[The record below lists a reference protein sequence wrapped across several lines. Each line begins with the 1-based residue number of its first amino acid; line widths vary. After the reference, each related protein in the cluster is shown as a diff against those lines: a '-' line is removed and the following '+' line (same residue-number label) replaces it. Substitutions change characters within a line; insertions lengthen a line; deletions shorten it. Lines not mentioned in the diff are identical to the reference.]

1 MTQKNETKTLLI
13 SLLITAGIVSGG
25 VWWLNKQ
32 LNLGISLPATIGQS
46 PLNADKQLSS
56 GESSSGEK
64 LLIPTAGTQAKQTG
78 IQAFASGDYATAIAQ
93 LTASLRDQKNDPE
106 SLIYLNNARIANNK
120 AYHLAV
126 VVPLSNNL
134 DGTQEILRGVAQA
147 QNQLA
152 QSGGIHGTPLR
163 ILIIN
168 DDNDPKVAQGVAKTL
183 AAKPEILGVV
193 GHWSSEV
200 SLAAGGVYNAEKL
213 VAISPISTSVEL
225 SGFSPYIFR
234 TVPSDRFAGSALSRH
249 LVSQLNRKKA
259 AVFFNSKSNY
269 SQSLKN
275 EFTTT
280 LFGDGGAVVAEFDLT
295 AGNFKA
301 DNSLNQAISQGAEV
315 LMLAVN
321 SATLDQG
328 LQVIQMN
335 QGRLPVL
342 AGDGAYAPKILQIG
356 KENAVGLIVATPWH
370 LLAHPQT
377 AFVKTANTLWG
388 GDINWRTA
396 MAYDA
401 TQALISA
408 IGDQPSPTR
417 ESIQQSL
424 TNSNFAANGATGKVR
439 FLLSGDR
446 NQAVQLVKVEPGSR
460 SGFGFDFVPIP

>member
-1 MTQKNETKTLLI
+1 
-13 SLLITAGIVSGG
+13 
-25 VWWLNKQ
+25 
-32 LNLGISLPATIGQS
+32 
-46 PLNADKQLSS
+46 
-56 GESSSGEK
+56 
-64 LLIPTAGTQAKQTG
+64 
-78 IQAFASGDYATAIAQ
+78 
-93 LTASLRDQKNDPE
+93 
-106 SLIYLNNARIANNK
+106 
-120 AYHLAV
+120 
-126 VVPLSNNL
+126 
-134 DGTQEILRGVAQA
+134 
-147 QNQLA
+147 
-152 QSGGIHGTPLR
+152 
-163 ILIIN
+163 
-168 DDNDPKVAQGVAKTL
+168 
-183 AAKPEILGVV
+183 
-193 GHWSSEV
+193 
-200 SLAAGGVYNAEKL
+200 
-213 VAISPISTSVEL
+213 
-225 SGFSPYIFR
+225 
-234 TVPSDRFAGSALSRH
+234 
-249 LVSQLNRKKA
+249 
-259 AVFFNSKSNY
+259 
-269 SQSLKN
+269 
-275 EFTTT
+275 
-280 LFGDGGAVVAEFDLT
+280 
-295 AGNFKA
+295 
-301 DNSLNQAISQGAEV
+301 
-315 LMLAVN
+315 MLAVN

-335 QGRLPVL
+335 QGRLPML